1 LNEAFY
7 HFLWAGKPDKI
18 KRNVIINE
26 YSDGGLKI
34 FDLFSFNKSLK
45 TIWIQKYLDKTKMRK
60 WELFF
65 DLELG
70 RYGGEAVFLGNLEN
84 RYQNPLPNF

>member
-1 LNEAFY
+1 
-7 HFLWAGKPDKI
+7 
-18 KRNVIINE
+18 
-26 YSDGGLKI
+26 
-34 FDLFSFNKSLK
+34 
-45 TIWIQKYLDKTKMRK
+45 MRK